1 MVPPPPLFGASGEDK
16 PKIVVQAS
24 KAKSPFDAAFLRRV
38 YRAMLVFGSLLAL
51 LTAFGSH
58 SATETGSFVGGMLLA
73 ALLLRSQ
80 EIAVRG
86 MLRPASEMGGFD
98 AKLWMLLALPL
109 KFFGVGALLWIANAQ
124 GWLKV
129 APFAIGFFAGQLV
142 LLCQVAGWLLKRAL
156 SRGDS
161 LSEAAGQ

>member
-38 YRAMLVFGSLLAL
+38 YRAMLVFGFVLAL

-58 SATETGSFVGGMLLA
+58 SATATGSFVGGMLLA

-86 MLRPASEMGGFD
+86 MLRPTSEIGGFD
-98 AKLWMLLALPL
+98 AKPWMLLALPL
-109 KFFGVGALLWIANAQ
+109 KFLGIGAVLWIANSQ
-124 GWLKV
+124 GWLRV
-129 APFAIGFFAGQLV
+129 APFAVGFFAGQLV
-142 LLCQVAGWLLKRAL
+142 LLCQVAGWLLKRVL
-156 SRGDS
+156 SREGS
-161 LSEAAGQ
+161 LPKAAGQ